1 MAGTIAEAR
10 ISNGR
15 GDLNEQRLTFL
26 RFSRIKLG
34 TRKGRKNPLRIPY
47 DWFQCICGNQIEVKR
62 SSVKQGNTKS
72 CGCLRREIGRE
83 KMKFINDND
92 LRTPPP
98 PNYENR
104 NGVGKNGKPKGCSG
118 MVKIIDEEG
127 NKKYV
132 KFERVVAMFYG
143 IDGEVH
149 SLKTKETHNKGK
161 KLLNGKF
168 Q

>member
-83 KMKFINDND
+83 KI
-92 LRTPPP
+92 
-98 PNYENR
+98 
-104 NGVGKNGKPKGCSG
+104 
-118 MVKIIDEEG
+118 KIIDEEG